1 MKILVTGINTNIGY
15 NISKKLLNLNYT
27 VVGIENNCKNK
38 IPIFKKLKKYKKF
51 KLVNLNLLDRS
62 KIFKSLS
69 NYNLDTIIHLD
80 ECTEFKKI
88 NLKPNKYINNISVFL
103 NIVFFAKKNK
113 ITNLIYTSYFFNDEF
128 SKYLLLIKNPNKS
141 KNNIYLKSK
150 LLIEKIADTYSK
162 LSSIKFLGVRIFQD
176 KKFLKKYKYFVKNKN
191 NKTFSI
197 SLTEFNHMINKTL
210 KKKKFKNEII
220 NLCLN

>member
-80 ECTEFKKI
+80 ECTEFKK
-88 NLKPNKYINNISVFL
+88 
-103 NIVFFAKKNK
+103 
-113 ITNLIYTSYFFNDEF
+113 
-128 SKYLLLIKNPNKS
+128 
-141 KNNIYLKSK
+141 
-150 LLIEKIADTYSK
+150 
-162 LSSIKFLGVRIFQD
+162 
-176 KKFLKKYKYFVKNKN
+176 
-191 NKTFSI
+191 
-197 SLTEFNHMINKTL
+197 
-210 KKKKFKNEII
+210 
-220 NLCLN
+220 

>member
-1 MKILVTGINTNIGY
+1 MKIGNWMIALILLTTGASLLVNDQSVHIEATADRIHYADNTNP
-15 NISKKLLNLNYT
+15 SQPE
-27 VVGIENNCKNK
+27 ENWV
-38 IPIFKKLKKYKKF
+38 YW
-51 KLVNLNLLDRS
+51 
-62 KIFKSLS
+62 
-69 NYNLDTIIHLD
+69 
-80 ECTEFKKI
+80 
-88 NLKPNKYINNISVFL
+88 
-103 NIVFFAKKNK
+103 
-113 ITNLIYTSYFFNDEF
+113 NDEF
-128 SKYLLLIKNPNKS
+128 GEYLLLIKNPNKS

-162 LSSIKFLGVRIFQD
+162 LSSIKFLGIRIFQD
-176 KKFLKKYKYFVKNKN
+176 KKYLKKNKYFVKNKN